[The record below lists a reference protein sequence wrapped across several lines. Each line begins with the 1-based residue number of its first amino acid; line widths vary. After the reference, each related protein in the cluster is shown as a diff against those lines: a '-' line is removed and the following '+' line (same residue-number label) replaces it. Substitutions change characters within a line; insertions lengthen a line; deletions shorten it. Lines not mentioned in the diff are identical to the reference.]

1 MTEEQPPAGPAA
13 VPIDVL
19 IAHPDEPGRALM
31 RAALETGGQVR
42 VVALAAASGEALT
55 VARQLRPAVTLFD
68 DRLAIPS
75 GADIVAALA
84 GWSRVIVL
92 TGTTDPPTIV
102 AMLRGPVHG
111 CLVYD
116 HFEPVDIARA
126 VYAVAGGL
134 GWLSPVAA
142 SAAAAALTR
151 PFGPVPG
158 LRADLAERLR
168 LTGRERDV
176 LELVCRGM
184 SNAAIATALS
194 LAEKTVRNHLS
205 RGMTKLGV
213 RTRSE
218 AMLRLTA
225 DEPDPPD

>member
-1 MTEEQPPAGPAA
+1 
-13 VPIDVL
+13 
-19 IAHPDEPGRALM
+19 
-31 RAALETGGQVR
+31 
-42 VVALAAASGEALT
+42 
-55 VARQLRPAVTLFD
+55 
-68 DRLAIPS
+68 
-75 GADIVAALA
+75 
-84 GWSRVIVL
+84 
-92 TGTTDPPTIV
+92 V

-116 HFEPVDIARA
+116 HFEPVDMVRA

-151 PFGPVPG
+151 PYGPVPG

-205 RGMTKLGV
+205 RGMTKIGV

-225 DEPDPPD
+225 DEPLPPD